1 MSNVNSSRSNNFDFI
16 RIAAAFSVLF
26 SHQYALMGIKEPSIL
41 NVHSLGGLSILIFFS
56 ISGFLVSQSFDL
68 DPNAWRFLF
77 KRFLRIWPALAVV
90 IIITSLVL
98 GPLITNLTMSEYF
111 AHENFIKYFK
121 NLYFSTKDILP
132 LEFSGNALQWS
143 LNGSLWTIPLE
154 VKCYLLL
161 AFVGSFGAFRNKY
174 VIPTLF
180 FILALVYFWMEPNFG
195 HLIESSKISVND
207 YYLFQFSIFFMAG
220 ACFYKLKIHENFKLA
235 LALLVIGWILGGI
248 AVLFLKP
255 ILALFFVVPIT
266 TLFLGN
272 LNTDIIN
279 RAGRYGDISYG
290 IYIYAFPV
298 QQTFIWLWKDAI
310 PWWLLLFFVL
320 ITTTIFAF
328 LSWHLIEKK
337 ALKLKGALKKY
348 N

>member
-90 IIITSLVL
+90 IIITSLAL

-174 VIPTLF
+174 VI
-180 FILALVYFWMEPNFG
+180 
-195 HLIESSKISVND
+195 
-207 YYLFQFSIFFMAG
+207 
-220 ACFYKLKIHENFKLA
+220 
-235 LALLVIGWILGGI
+235 
-248 AVLFLKP
+248 
-255 ILALFFVVPIT
+255 
-266 TLFLGN
+266 
-272 LNTDIIN
+272 
-279 RAGRYGDISYG
+279 
-290 IYIYAFPV
+290 
-298 QQTFIWLWKDAI
+298 
-310 PWWLLLFFVL
+310 
-320 ITTTIFAF
+320 
-328 LSWHLIEKK
+328 
-337 ALKLKGALKKY
+337 
-348 N
+348 